1 MPSKRILSWSKR
13 QSSSEPYYRTG
24 GLLSIESIEPESN
37 TDVEAKSYHTPRH
50 VALSGAHIMRNVP
63 IGDALDSRVM
73 AQAGLPA
80 ALDDKC
86 LNKTGMRRRSRP
98 DLITA
103 LSAMDGKVSTNR
115 SGRHGSSQMR
125 QVQEKKVRDRDTEK
139 RRRNSQNEA
148 STATNS
154 STRSNQIDELKA
166 IIATQ
171 NQKNSVLQ
179 SQFAALR
186 SSHEAQVASLVDAHS
201 AEVASL
207 KDHIRLLQ
215 EQNSKH
221 GLHQELN
228 QYRQNNVALQ
238 QQIESLMAKL
248 NESKKS
254 ERELRSTLGL
264 TEMRCAEFEDKA
276 AHADKLA
283 KSTQALQNTIDH
295 LESRLEIA
303 NTERLDAEEQ
313 LSNLVNGKSPFDLI
327 SKGPPSTS
335 HPTSDGR
342 MSMST
347 VFSSASPISS
357 ELDSQE
363 NATLASFVA
372 HIERLQDQVREK
384 DHRIAKLEKER
395 EQLRRAHSELEQE
408 HKTTAS
414 RSGTHHPDTHME
426 RLRAAILNRES
437 VIEEKDRVICTVERQ
452 LEHHKLLL
460 QAEIRRHAAMKLHM
474 AGEGEDSWPELASI
488 ARREDIDRWMDR
500 LHERLRREQSKQKGK
515 ALADTPDVQM
525 ESLRQEIDFYVR
537 EIILFKLDIKGYK
550 SDIRKLK
557 KITAQMEAYGRTSD
571 LESEACSPRPTAT
584 PIPSYFPPI
593 TPELD
598 GASVISPAI
607 DEGHIVTALG
617 GSPVAI
623 SPLAPS
629 RDRDRV
635 LMAPRNSREL
645 DIPATLYEVAHK
657 DDYAT
662 GADLMSAGASS
673 NLVLPR
679 TATCSELITSFPSPN
694 SALRKDLSI

>member
-1 MPSKRILSWSKR
+1 M
-13 QSSSEPYYRTG
+13 
-24 GLLSIESIEPESN
+24 
-37 TDVEAKSYHTPRH
+37 V
-50 VALSGAHIMRNVP
+50 
-63 IGDALDSRVM
+63 
-73 AQAGLPA
+73 
-80 ALDDKC
+80 
-86 LNKTGMRRRSRP
+86 
-98 DLITA
+98 
-103 LSAMDGKVSTNR
+103 
-115 SGRHGSSQMR
+115 
-125 QVQEKKVRDRDTEK
+125 
-139 RRRNSQNEA
+139 A
-148 STATNS
+148 STATSS
-154 STRSNQIDELKA
+154 STRNNQIDELKA

-171 NQKNSVLQ
+171 NQTNSVLQ

-221 GLHQELN
+221 GLHQVSRNNTSLVSDSAELPHTSIRETPPIAEDPDFACPVESESKQRSHRRSESSPEMESLKRKLSATRRPEMTTRNLLPELN

-276 AHADKLA
+276 THADKLA

-313 LSNLVNGKSPFDLI
+313 LSNLMNGKSPFDLI
-327 SKGPPSTS
+327 SKEPPSTS
-335 HPTSDGR
+335 HPASDGR

-384 DHRIAKLEKER
+384 DRRIAKLEKER
-395 EQLRRAHSELEQE
+395 EQLRRAHSEIEQE
-408 HKTTAS
+408 HKTTAG

-452 LEHHKLLL
+452 LEHHKLML

-571 LESEACSPRPTAT
+571 LESEACSLRPTVT
-584 PIPSYFPPI
+584 PVPSYFPPT

-598 GASVISPAI
+598 GASVVSPAI

-635 LMAPRNSREL
+635 FMAPRNSREL

-662 GADLMSAGASS
+662 EADLMSAGASS

-679 TATCSELITSFPSPN
+679 TATLYHI
-694 SALRKDLSI
+694 SALYTNVV

>member
-1 MPSKRILSWSKR
+1 M
-13 QSSSEPYYRTG
+13 
-24 GLLSIESIEPESN
+24 N
-37 TDVEAKSYHTPRH
+37 
-50 VALSGAHIMRNVP
+50 
-63 IGDALDSRVM
+63 
-73 AQAGLPA
+73 
-80 ALDDKC
+80 
-86 LNKTGMRRRSRP
+86 
-98 DLITA
+98 
-103 LSAMDGKVSTNR
+103 
-115 SGRHGSSQMR
+115 
-125 QVQEKKVRDRDTEK
+125 
-139 RRRNSQNEA
+139 
-148 STATNS
+148 
-154 STRSNQIDELKA
+154 NQIDELKA

-221 GLHQELN
+221 GLHQASRNNTSFVSDSAEPPHTSIRETPPITKDPDFVCPIEFESKQRSHRRSESSPEMESLKRKLSATRRPETTTRNLLPELN

-635 LMAPRNSREL
+635 FMAPRNSREL

-679 TATCSELITSFPSPN
+679 TATLYHI
-694 SALRKDLSI
+694 SALYTNVV